1 MAAVPET
8 TVRIEPSEEMKV
20 VAEAMQGNVSVLSD
34 AIRKIV
40 REEIKAYEQ
49 QQLARARGLGP
60 RRSEVK

>member
-1 MAAVPET
+1 MASSET
-8 TVRIEPSEEMKV
+8 TVHIEPSEEMKA
-20 VAEAMQGNVSVLSD
+20 VAAAMKGDVSVLSD

-40 REEIKAYEQ
+40 REEIKAHEQ